1 MRHRSCPSCSG
12 RPRPLRTPH
21 FARRTS
27 NGFTLIEIAISLAV
41 IGFALVAII
50 GILPTAMNV
59 QKENRQETIIDQDA
73 SVLLN
78 ALRNGERGLDDL
90 TNYVMAITN
99 YVRDYN
105 RNWAPLNPHIY
116 GYTYT
121 SSSFDGGLGNFAI
134 TNGYRILGLLATPK
148 ITPSGSGFRSN
159 HVVAF
164 VRSMSGPASEKFPQT
179 NSSVQELSLRYK
191 MICDVTPYT
200 PTFFNSN
207 FTNFNATGINAA
219 ASNQAFYNFRLVTN
233 YQANLHEVRLTFLWP
248 YFPNGGI
255 GPGRQVFRT
264 TVGGSLVGTNDF
276 NTPLFFFQPRTYN

>member
-1 MRHRSCPSCSG
+1 MKAVHAPRSTLHAL
-12 RPRPLRTPH
+12 RPTG
-21 FARRTS
+21 
-27 NGFTLIEIAISLAV
+27 GFTLIEIAISLAV

-73 SVLLN
+73 TVLLN

-105 RNWAPLNPHIY
+105 RNATPVNPPYIY
-116 GYTYT
+116 GYTYAGA
-121 SSSFDGGLGNFAI
+121 SLNGSPANFPPI

-164 VRSMSGPASEKFPQT
+164 IRSISGPASEKAPQT

-207 FTNFNATGINAA
+207 FTNFNAAGISAVV
-219 ASNQAFYNFRLVTN
+219 SNQAFYNFRLVTN

-255 GPGRQVFRT
+255 GSGRQVFRT
-264 TVGGSLVGTNDF
+264 TVGGSLVGSNDF